1 MHMGPAMWVVSETS
15 FYNTGTPYEKWL
27 VSVLPHF
34 QSCSQLMIWEKQKMA
49 QMCGPMPCRRPK

>member
-27 VSVLPHF
+27 VSVLLPADDLGKAEDG
-34 QSCSQLMIWEKQKMA
+34 SNVWPNAM
-49 QMCGPMPCRRPK
+49 